1 MMRSIS
7 LNRIQRRS
15 SNVLSVEKLE
25 DRQLLSCVPNAN
37 ALPCLETG
45 GQDGDG
51 MVSLLYDVQNGDLS
65 LLSDG
70 SVMMSLDITSEN
82 GLLRY
87 PNDNQGLEVADSKR
101 LLKVDGAF
109 TDLIDVATIPKG
121 LSEFEVISD
130 LRARASILDPG
141 RDGAFGTND
150 DFVRDLDNID
160 LIYPNDRPDAEPNT
174 PDGAIELSPETPF
187 VSDRALSEIGDE
199 DWYKW
204 TAPARGQ
211 LSVEAFF
218 EHQTG
223 DAELELYD
231 SELELIGRSSTLNRN
246 ESVRHEVLAG
256 EEYLIRI
263 YGFEGASQSRY
274 DLLAY
279 LNPEEQPVYVL
290 RDVAGGDT
298 EIDIRDPVSLE
309 LLRRPMRLPENLGR
323 PTDIEMGPNG
333 LIYVSFDGGFQTSNS
348 IVELTP
354 QGVITNRTFFNIG
367 IPEVVPSPK
376 GFEVLEDGT
385 LLIARPNL
393 QTITQITRDG
403 IIENEFGTFGQQP
416 IDATVVTGPQ
426 SLFAGDIQQPVF
438 ADATGQSSI
447 SPNAFGQYWIADT
460 NRDMMRLFESDGTER
475 FDYRIDA
482 NDVLDVQES
491 ASRDIYSLESGLLR
505 RRTLHRNADV
515 GFFDDFDGI
524 QTSAGDFAGQGSSAP
539 GIFREGDNGFLRLTT
554 LSEGNNFSYA
564 YDAQPDQLGP
574 ESNGFVMAFDFRMTD
589 DATNDALGGCCGSA
603 ADGFGVG
610 LFSTETY
617 GKEGGVHVPDK
628 SDGVWERP
636 AFADAFTV
644 GFDIFQNVDRVT
656 LNWAGS
662 EVVEAKLDGTID
674 LNDNAFHQAIVQ
686 VTPNGKSSMASVW
699 IDDTQIL
706 QGIEMSEMQLS
717 NLFDYRVI
725 AGGRTG
731 SAFTETDLDN
741 ISVNSIGL
749 FEDFSDERRSGYEFE
764 TSGGRSF
771 AGVVDEKGNNF
782 ARLSDLRQET
792 NNSIAFNEVPEQT
805 ASARD
810 GLLMSFDFR
819 MTDDDANDRAGG
831 CCGSAGD
838 GIGIGLFDVE
848 KYGQKGA
855 VNPGEEGRWDF
866 PEFGSAFA
874 VGLRVADR
882 SDLVTASLGG
892 NQIIKQDISRLID
905 LNDNQFHHA
914 SVKLTPAGENAVVTV
929 WVDDVMVLSEH
940 LEGLILADMPNYRVI
955 AGART
960 SGRVIQGDIDNVA
973 VASIGVR
980 RTMEITASEHIAVGS
995 AVAIAVTDGEK
1006 PVIVPGGLTDRDGDG
1021 LYDRW
1026 EIDGI
1031 DANGDGTIDLVL
1043 PGADPN
1049 HKDIYIEIDALD
1061 GFAPSPVA
1069 LQKVRDTF
1077 AQVPNSLLFNPDG
1090 QDGIRLHTIVDESI
1104 PATPDLLQ
1112 LPGDVDELWKK
1123 FYSEIRTSYFGEPH
1137 ERADANAE
1145 NILAAK
1151 DLVYRYTFWGNE
1163 RGTQGRSGIAEI
1175 PGRNMMVT
1183 MGAWRTPGGTPDQ
1196 QAAIF
1201 MHELGHT
1208 LGLGHGSG
1216 DHIAYKPNHLSVMN
1230 YSHSGG
1236 STIVNGEPFLDYS
1249 RYAPNSP
1256 DPNYRNVHLDENQLF
1271 EDQGFGFP
1279 AEVSFDFAL
1288 GDNDIEA
1295 VDNSVDW
1302 NGNGILGEV
1311 VARDLTKNRPG
1322 ELLKTTN
1329 EWGSLIY
1336 TFRDYHD
1343 SEDGGFPDEE
1353 PTSDICD
1360 RYNADNPASGADQFE
1375 CNDEESEAWPREP
1388 DQDLPDDDEATI
1400 NGPADE
1406 DWFTIE
1412 DLNIDDLITIFIT
1425 PLIPT
1430 DPAPDIDAVAYNE
1443 GSPDPLAAFT
1453 SSVGSAV
1460 SRTFLAGSAG
1470 DYSARLTLSDPEAAF
1485 ASYRVT
1491 ISAAA
1496 PSDTYTWNG
1505 SVSGTWSDGG
1515 NWDGG
1520 IAPAPGQNIVIPAG
1534 SDQAVIDIDTDQ
1546 LINTLTIDRDVEFT
1560 ANPDT
1565 TIGLADGEV
1574 NVSVGALAIFG
1585 SNIAFANEANQ
1596 TGNGSVELHGE
1607 AASWTVSEAGELVG
1621 FGEVS
1626 DLTIMPNGVLSVGDV
1641 NTAFAVG
1648 DSLDLQGTLV
1658 VDVQVYQ
1665 LVEPDVS
1672 SITIGNEVSI
1682 AGTSELVF
1690 DISLEPTPHQLSAV
1704 GSKTATIL
1712 HATTITGSF
1721 GMLAANG
1728 THIDAGIFL
1737 ESTNNTG
1744 STFDLSILHAV
1755 AGDSDGMNGFDS
1767 GDLVTVFTANQYE
1780 DGIVGNSNWVSGDW
1794 NHDGEFDSGDL
1805 VAAFT
1810 IGAYE
1815 QGAFAAKP
1823 AGRSSTHMDV
1833 PLQREFAAGDSNIE
1847 TRVAEEERA
1856 NANRDA
1862 GRRSDRRRL
1871 VRLPPRS
1878 VDSLFIS

>member
-1 MMRSIS
+1 MRSIS
-7 LNRIQRRS
+7 LNRIQCRS
-15 SNVLSVEKLE
+15 SNALSVERLE

-45 GQDGDG
+45 GQEGDG
-51 MVSLLYDVQNGDLS
+51 LVSLHYDVQDGDLS

-70 SVMMSLDITSEN
+70 SVMLLLDITSEN

-87 PNDNQGLEVADSKR
+87 PNDNQGLEIADSKR

-109 TDLIDVATIPKG
+109 TDLIDVAAIPKG

-130 LRARASILDPG
+130 LRADASVLDPG

-150 DFVRDLDNID
+150 DFIRELDNID
-160 LIYPNDRPDAEPNT
+160 LIYRDGRPDAEPNS
-174 PDGAIELSPETPF
+174 PDGAIELSPESPI
-187 VSDRALSEIGDE
+187 VSDRALSEVNDE

-231 SELELIGRSSTLNRN
+231 ADLELISRSSTLNRN

-263 YGFEGASQSRY
+263 YGFEGATQSRY

-290 RDVAGGDT
+290 REVAGSDT
-298 EIDIRDPVSLE
+298 EIDVRHPQSLE
-309 LLRRPMRLPENLGR
+309 LLRRPMRLPANLGR
-323 PTDIEMGPNG
+323 PTEIELGPNG
-333 LIYVSFDGGFQTSNS
+333 LLYVSFDGGFQTSDS

-354 QGVITNRTFFNIG
+354 QGVITNRTFFSSGVPSI
-367 IPEVVPSPK
+367 VPSPK

-385 LLIARPNL
+385 FLIARPNL

-403 IIENEFGTFGQQP
+403 IIENEFDTFGRRP
-416 IDATVVTGPQ
+416 NDATVVTGPQ
-426 SLFAGDIQQPVF
+426 PFFAGDIQQPVF
-438 ADATGQSSI
+438 AEATGQSSI

-460 NRDMMRLFESDGTER
+460 DRDMMRLFESNGTER
-475 FDYRIDA
+475 LDFRIDA
-482 NDVLDVQES
+482 NNALDVQES
-491 ASRDIYSLESGLLR
+491 ASRDIYSLEGGLLR
-505 RRTLHRNADV
+505 RRTLDRQVDV

-524 QTSAGDFAGQGSSAP
+524 QTSEGDFAGAGSSAP
-539 GIFREGDNGFLRLTT
+539 GIFRENDNGFLRLTT
-554 LSEGNNFSYA
+554 LSEGNSFSYA
-564 YDAQPDQLGP
+564 YDAQPDQQGP
-574 ESNGFVMAFDFRMTD
+574 EPNGFIMSFDFRMTD
-589 DATNDALGGCCGSA
+589 DETNDNVGGCCGSA
-603 ADGFGVG
+603 ADGFGIG
-610 LFSTETY
+610 LFSTKTY
-617 GKEGGVHVPDK
+617 GESGRLHVPDK

-636 AFADAFTV
+636 SFTDAFTI
-644 GFDIFQNVDRVT
+644 GFDVFPNVDRVT
-656 LNWAGS
+656 LNWAGT

-674 LNDNAFHQAIVQ
+674 LNDNAFHQAVVQ
-686 VTPNGKSSMASVW
+686 VTPNGKHATASVW
-699 IDDTQIL
+699 IDETLIL
-706 QGIEMSEMQLS
+706 NGIEISEMQLS

-731 SAFTETDLDN
+731 SAFAETDLDN
-741 ISVNSIGL
+741 IAVNSIGM
-749 FEDFSDERRSGYEFE
+749 FEDFSDERKSGYEFE

-771 AGVVDEKGNNF
+771 AGVVAEKENNF
-782 ARLSDLRQET
+782 ARLSNLRQET
-792 NNSIAFNEVPEQT
+792 NNSVAFDEVLEQ
-805 ASARD
+805 SGPARD

-819 MTDDDANDRAGG
+819 MTDDDANAKAGG
-831 CCGSAGD
+831 CCRSAGD

-848 KYGQKGA
+848 KYDTKGPA
-855 VNPGEEGRWDF
+855 NPGRDARWDF

-882 SDLVTASLGG
+882 SDLVTVSLGG
-892 NQIIKQDISRLID
+892 NQVIKKDMSGVID

-914 SVKLTPAGENAVVTV
+914 SVKLTPAGENAIVTV
-929 WVDDVMVLSEH
+929 WIDNQLVLSEH
-940 LEGLILADMPNYRVI
+940 LEGLVLSDMPSYRVI

-960 SGRVIQGDIDNVA
+960 SGSVVQGDIDNVS

-980 RTMEITASEHIAVGS
+980 RTMGIADLEQIDVGS
-995 AVAIAVTDGEK
+995 AVAIAVTDGER
-1006 PVIVPGGLTDRDGDG
+1006 PVITPGGLTDRDGDG

-1031 DANGDGTIDLVL
+1031 DANGDGTIDLIL

-1049 HKDIYIEIDALD
+1049 HKDIYVEIDALD

-1069 LQKVRDTF
+1069 LQKVKDAF
-1077 AQVPNSLLFNPDG
+1077 AQVPNSLLYNPDG
-1090 QDGIRLHTIVDESI
+1090 QDGIRLHTFVDETI
-1104 PATPDLLQ
+1104 VATPDLLK
-1112 LPGDVDELWKK
+1112 LPSDVGELWDK
-1123 FYSEIRTSYFGEPH
+1123 FYSEIRTNYFGAPD
-1137 ERADANAE
+1137 ERADANAA

-1151 DLVYRYTFWGNE
+1151 DMVYRYTFWGNE
-1163 RGTQGRSGIAEI
+1163 RGTQGRSGIAET
-1175 PGRNMMVT
+1175 PGRNLMMT
-1183 MGAWRTPGGTPDQ
+1183 MGKWRTPGGTPDQ

-1236 STIVNGEPFLDYS
+1236 GTLVNGVPFLDYS

-1256 DPNYRNVHLDENQLF
+1256 DPDYRNIHLDENKLF

-1279 AEVSFDFAL
+1279 ASVSFDFAL
-1288 GDNDIEA
+1288 GDNDIEP

-1311 VARDLTKNRPG
+1311 VTRDLTKKRPG
-1322 ELLKTTN
+1322 ELLKTLN

-1336 TFRDYHD
+1336 KFRDYHD
-1343 SEDGGFPDEE
+1343 SGDGSFPDEE

-1360 RYNADNPASGADQFE
+1360 RYNADNPASGTDQFE

-1400 NGPADE
+1400 NGPDDE
-1406 DWFTIE
+1406 DWFTLE
-1412 DLNIDDLITIFIT
+1412 DLDLDDLITIIIT
-1425 PLIPT
+1425 PLVPT
-1430 DPAPDIDAVAYNE
+1430 DPAPDIDAVAFNA
-1443 GSPDPLAAFT
+1443 GSTDPLAAFINT
-1453 SSVGSAV
+1453 TGSAV
-1460 SRTFLAGSAG
+1460 SRTFLANAAG
-1470 DYSARLTLSDPEAAF
+1470 DYSARLTLSDPEASF
-1485 ASYRVT
+1485 ANYRVT
-1491 ISAAA
+1491 INSAA

-1505 SVSGTWSDGG
+1505 SVSSNWSDGG

-1520 IAPAPGQNIVIPAG
+1520 IAPTPGQNIVIPVG
-1534 SDQAVIDIDTDQ
+1534 SAQAVIDIDSDQ
-1546 LINTLTIDRDVEFT
+1546 LINTLSIQRDVEFN
-1560 ANPDT
+1560 ANPNT
-1565 TIGLADGEV
+1565 MIGLADGEI
-1574 NVSVGALAIFG
+1574 NVSAGNIAIFG
-1585 SNIAFANEANQ
+1585 GNITFDNEVSQ
-1596 TGNGSVELHGE
+1596 TGSGSIELHGE
-1607 AASWTVSEAGELVG
+1607 AASWTVTESGELIG

-1626 DLTIMPNGVLSVGDV
+1626 ELTVLANGVLSIGDV
-1641 NTAFAVG
+1641 NSAFMVG

-1665 LVEPDVS
+1665 LTEPDVS
-1672 SITIGNEVSI
+1672 SITIGNDVTI
-1682 AGTSELVF
+1682 AGTSELAF
-1690 DISLEPTPHQLSAV
+1690 EISLEPTPHQLSAV
-1704 GSKTATIL
+1704 GSKSATIL
-1712 HATTITGSF
+1712 QATSITGSF
-1721 GMLAANG
+1721 GTLLPDG

-1737 ESTNNTG
+1737 ESTSNSG

-1767 GDLVTVFTANQYE
+1767 GDLVVVFAANQYE

-1815 QGAFAAKP
+1815 QGAIP
-1823 AGRSSTHMDV
+1823 AISASRNSSSIV
-1833 PLQREFAAGDSNIE
+1833 AELRREFMADEGGED
-1847 TRVAEEERA
+1847 ERA
-1856 NANRDA
+1856 ADNLPAAVSSDTERHD
-1862 GRRSDRRRL
+1862 DRRRS

-1878 VDSLFIS
+1878 VDSLFVS